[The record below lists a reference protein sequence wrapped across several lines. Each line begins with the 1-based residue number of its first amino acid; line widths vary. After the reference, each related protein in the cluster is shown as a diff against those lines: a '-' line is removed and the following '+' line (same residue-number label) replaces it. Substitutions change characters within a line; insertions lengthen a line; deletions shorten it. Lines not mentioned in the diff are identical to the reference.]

1 MNGSLVPL
9 DGILEFIRLLRLAG
23 LRVGL
28 TETQDAVHALSLFP
42 DWTHA
47 RAVLKAA
54 LLKRNA
60 DGVVF
65 DRAFELFFHRAIYPA
80 STGEG
85 ANPRTAAQGGGQSQG
100 QGAGVSQG
108 VAMPEAY
115 GQALD
120 RAVQFMLRHVF
131 IPARDERARGE
142 HVRGDQARGER
153 ARDVQEALILLT
165 QMVQAQA
172 PTDKAGEAVRRDLEL
187 AFLSAL
193 QADQTQALEALLARA
208 QLDQV
213 DFSHMDASEAQLIEE
228 QVEQWVRQLLAR
240 ARRRH
245 EPARRGRLELRKT
258 VRRCLQYGG
267 VPLKLV
273 RKRRR
278 IREPRLFVLADVS
291 RSVQAFARFFLM
303 LTRAFQGVAGPC
315 RSFAFSDGLYEITEP
330 LQAELARRARPAEA
344 VDRLLGQLRAAGLTQ
359 RHTDYGTTLGQFR
372 SAVRR
377 LDRRSTV
384 IILGDARSNQAPA
397 RTQALREVYD
407 RVRQVLWLNPER
419 RVLWN
424 TGDSIMQVYE
434 PYCSRVWE
442 CRNLAHLRTVVLT
455 LAGKVGEHGW

>member
-1 MNGSLVPL
+1 MTGSLVPL

-28 TETQDAVHALSLFP
+28 TETQDAVHALSLFS

-65 DRAFELFFHRAIYPA
+65 DRAFELFFHRVIHPA
-80 STGEG
+80 STQEG
-85 ANPRTAAQGGGQSQG
+85 ASPRTATQGG
-100 QGAGVSQG
+100 GAGVSQG
-108 VAMPEAY
+108 VATPEAY

-131 IPARDERARGE
+131 IRVRDERA
-142 HVRGDQARGER
+142 HGER
-153 ARDVQEALILLT
+153 ARNVQEALVLLT

-172 PTDKAGEAVRRDLEL
+172 PADMPREAVRRDLEL

-193 QADQTQALEALLARA
+193 QADQTQALEALLTQA
-208 QLDQV
+208 QLDRV
-213 DFSHMDASEAQLIEE
+213 DFNHMDASEAQLIEE
-228 QVEQWVRQLLAR
+228 QVEQWVRQLMAR

-245 EPARRGRLELRKT
+245 EPARRGRLELRRT

-267 VPLKLV
+267 VPLKWV

-291 RSVQAFARFFLM
+291 QSVQAFARFFLM

-372 SAVRR
+372 SAVRH

-384 IILGDARSNQAPA
+384 IILGDARSNRAPA
-397 RTQALREVYD
+397 RAQALREVHD

-424 TGDSIMQVYE
+424 TGDSIMQAYE

-442 CRNLAHLRTVVLT
+442 CRNLAHLRTVVLA
-455 LAGKVGEHGW
+455 LAGKVGEHGG